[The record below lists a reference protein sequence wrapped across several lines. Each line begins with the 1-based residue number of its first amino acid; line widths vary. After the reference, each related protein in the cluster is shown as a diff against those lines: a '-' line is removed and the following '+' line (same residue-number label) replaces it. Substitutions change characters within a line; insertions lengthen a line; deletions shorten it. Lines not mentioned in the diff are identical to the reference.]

1 MLSFLF
7 LAIGLLVLL
16 ASIRPMANLETNTP
30 RTFRGRRETTT
41 HEAEGELFAGAAVQ
55 RDAST
60 GLLENA
66 TGTATTFVGI
76 ALEHARAAGAR
87 IEVADDCLVELPVVA
102 KATNWALTD
111 IGATIYVTDGN
122 TYTLVSTSAQAVGKV
137 AQIESGVGTTSAR
150 VWAAI
155 QGVHKRSI

>member
-7 LAIGLLVLL
+7 LAVCLLVLL
-16 ASIRPMANLETNTP
+16 ASIRPMANLTSNTP
-30 RTFRGRRETTT
+30 RAFRGTRDTTT
-41 HEAEGELFAGAAVQ
+41 HEAEGELFQGSAVQ

-87 IEVADDCLVELPVVA
+87 IEVADDCLVELTVA

-111 IGATIYVTDGN
+111 IGATVYVTDGN
-122 TYTLVSTSAQAVGKV
+122 TFTLVSTSAQTVGKV
-137 AQIESGVGTTSAR
+137 AQIESGVGSTSAR
-150 VWAAI
+150 CWVKI
-155 QGVHKRSI
+155 QGVHKRSL